1 MPTIVNF
8 VTNGWKEPAM
18 NQTANTAQLAQ
29 TNQASAF
36 RLWVNDIWH
45 QNCEEHLTYGEDPYT
60 IKQYWERYKYWLKR
74 EYKHQRDKK

>member
-1 MPTIVNF
+1 
-8 VTNGWKEPAM
+8 M
-18 NQTANTAQLAQ
+18 NQTANTVQLGQA
-29 TNQASAF
+29 NQASAF